1 MKFSQFGIKC
11 STERERVN
19 LFPVNG
25 CLSKT
30 VNFCCAVGGVCFLRK
45 KESYICLEVAL
56 EIGTE
61 PQFSL
66 IYGVQGMSFI
76 SFVQTEDL
84 IIVFQSDG
92 RE

>member
-1 MKFSQFGIKC
+1 M
-11 STERERVN
+11 
-19 LFPVNG
+19 
-25 CLSKT
+25 
-30 VNFCCAVGGVCFLRK
+30 
-45 KESYICLEVAL
+45 CLEVTS

-66 IYGVQGMSFI
+66 IYGVQEMGFI
-76 SFVQTEDL
+76 SIVQTEGL